1 MKVTLLRTPE
11 TQKAYEEHM
20 KLGTTDCF
28 MCKEEGIT
36 FGNEWKIIP
45 NQFPYDA
52 IAEKHDLLVLTNHT
66 IGTYSDASYALS
78 MMKEL
83 LFKIQGYDAIIEN
96 APANRSVPGHYHLHL
111 IKYKT
116 V

>member
-1 MKVTLLRTPE
+1 MKVTLLRTLE
-11 TQKAYEEHM
+11 TQRAYEKHM
-20 KLGTTDCF
+20 QIKKSTCF
-28 MCKEEGIT
+28 MCDYNAPIIADC
-36 FGNEWKIIP
+36 WKIIP

-52 IAEKHDLLVLTNHT
+52 IAEKHDMLVL
-66 IGTYSDASYALS
+66 ASHGNTLGFTEEES
-78 MMKEL
+78 LKIMKDF